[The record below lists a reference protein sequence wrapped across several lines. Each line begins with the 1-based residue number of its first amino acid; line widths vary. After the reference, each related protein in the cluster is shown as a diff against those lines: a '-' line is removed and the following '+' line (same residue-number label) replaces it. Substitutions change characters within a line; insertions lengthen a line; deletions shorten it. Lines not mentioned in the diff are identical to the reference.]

1 MSLSPDPHN
10 EAGVRLTVVSS
21 ETEAALLAA
30 LLLEEGITS
39 RTTGETVGS
48 TLNYYGSAVVR
59 VEILVHASKLERA
72 RQVLREYEARR
83 NGPAVSDWICSRCQE
98 VNAGSFEAC
107 WSCQKLR
114 DETDQAH
121 EEADPWI
128 AGNQPATEAS
138 RDATFEQEES
148 GNPYA
153 PPAIAERS
161 TPSLSPQ
168 AEELVQRLKRGAI
181 LGLVIPP
188 VAVVMLFVAVKALS
202 QLGSG
207 QFIVSRPQHWR
218 IQVFSLVLLLETM
231 ALPLLIFL
239 M

>member
-1 MSLSPDPHN
+1 MSLGPDPHN
-10 EAGVRLTVVSS
+10 DAGVRLTVVSS
-21 ETEAALLAA
+21 ETEAAFLTT

-39 RTTGETVGS
+39 QTTGEIVGS
-48 TLNYYGSAVVR
+48 TLNYYGTAVCR
-59 VEILVHASKLERA
+59 VEVLVHASKLEQA
-72 RQVLREYEARR
+72 RKVLREYEARKSR
-83 NGPAVSDWICSRCQE
+83 PPASDWICSRCQE

-114 DETDQAH
+114 DETDQAY

-138 RDATFEQEES
+138 RDATFEKQEA

-181 LGLVIPP
+181 MGLVIPP
-188 VAVVMLFVAVKALS
+188 VALVMLFVAVKALG
-202 QLGSG
+202 QLGTG
-207 QFIVSRPQHWR
+207 QLIVSRPQHWR
-218 IQVFSLVLLLETM
+218 IQLFSLFLLLETI
-231 ALPLLIFL
+231 AFPVLFLL